1 MDELTKII
9 LNLNQDVK
17 QIKDT
22 QSFEGANVW
31 LEKRGPELYKINNED
46 VNSDSIP
53 DVIIVKNKK
62 TNQNVIANG
71 HTTDDSTYRYSY

>member
-53 DVIIVKNKK
+53 DVIIVNNKK
-62 TNQNVIANG
+62 TNQN
-71 HTTDDSTYRYSY
+71 S